1 MLNPAMDLAGT
12 PVRTALVLIGP
23 TSSPAGGSV
32 SAPIRRLGLDVDKVI
47 DRPEMVDLARALA
60 SVKGVSA
67 VNITVNEI
75 DIETVGTVITVEG
88 DDIDTD
94 ALFVA
99 IEKAGA
105 VLHSIDEVVAGDR
118 IIDHVP
124 RVR

>member
-1 MLNPAMDLAGT
+1 MR
-12 PVRTALVLIGP
+12 V
-23 TSSPAGGSV
+23 
-32 SAPIRRLGLDVDKVI
+32 PIRRLALDADKVL
-47 DRPEMVDLARALA
+47 DRPEMVSLARALA
-60 SVKGVSA
+60 AVAGVSA
-67 VNITVNEI
+67 VNVTVNEI

-94 ALFVA
+94 ALFAA

-118 IIDHVP
+118 IIETVA

>member
-1 MLNPAMDLAGT
+1 M
-12 PVRTALVLIGP
+12 
-23 TSSPAGGSV
+23 